1 VWSLP
6 ECVLFTPKIVGNNT
20 EFYFNVFKAATR
32 KATEWHVLLSEPTT
46 VMCDFELAIINAAKR
61 ALQTSDVRCCLFH
74 LNQNVYKRIQ
84 AEGLQEQ
91 YNDEEDRDLKIGAQ
105 MLCGLAFVPP
115 AEVPRLF
122 DLVRDEVPDDL
133 LPVAD
138 YFETAYVRGVRARGR
153 RRNLWKF
160 FWGKNYFWEYFLLGK
175 TVVGKNGLGNLT
187 PNDRLEPNIFVDVR
201 WYKPPSC

>member
-1 VWSLP
+1 MWSLP

-84 AEGLQEQ
+84 AEGPQEQ
-91 YNDEEDRDLKIGAQ
+91 YNDEED
-105 MLCGLAFVPP
+105 
-115 AEVPRLF
+115 
-122 DLVRDEVPDDL
+122 
-133 LPVAD
+133 
-138 YFETAYVRGVRARGR
+138 
-153 RRNLWKF
+153 
-160 FWGKNYFWEYFLLGK
+160 
-175 TVVGKNGLGNLT
+175 
-187 PNDRLEPNIFVDVR
+187 
-201 WYKPPSC
+201 